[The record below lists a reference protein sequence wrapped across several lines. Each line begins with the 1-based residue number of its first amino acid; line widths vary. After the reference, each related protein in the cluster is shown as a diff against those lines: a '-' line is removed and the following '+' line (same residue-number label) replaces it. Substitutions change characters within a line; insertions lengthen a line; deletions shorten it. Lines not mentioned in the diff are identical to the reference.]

1 MTACKLHGKAA
12 CGYCAQRVLEAQV
25 TRLQPTKRSAYF
37 QTIQPSN
44 RGSMRGT
51 NR

>member
-1 MTACKLHGKAA
+1 MANCKLHGKAA

-25 TRLQPTKRSAYF
+25 TRLQPTRRSVYI
-37 QTIQPSN
+37 QTIQPSD
-44 RGSMRGT
+44 RGSARGT